1 MAIFVLRLGSIL
13 LLLAALASAGAR
25 PASAQEPAATF
36 VVPPRTIS
44 DITAV
49 LDQEK
54 PDPAKRAKTEA
65 AAAAEPPAGAG
76 REVLARFYLNRAR
89 ARADLGRVQDALAD
103 TQKAVENSSD
113 YVKDGSRAEMFMENV
128 LRSAGENRRAIALLQ
143 QTSRKLE
150 GFQRTR
156 GRQFTL
162 LRRLV
167 VNHLIVGDI
176 AKAEGYVKRLQA
188 LLAEAKSWPSYAE
201 FGNAWDSN
209 VEAARGRV
217 LEARGRYAE
226 AEASFVRQG
235 VLLAKVIEQGKA
247 GDDQGVMAGWLETR
261 DFNTAFLG
269 RVKAR
274 LGRVVEGEAD
284 VRRALL
290 SRLRAVGKYNPDT
303 ALIISIL
310 GFLLREQSRF
320 EEADKLLRT
329 NLEIL
334 EALGYA
340 KTSVSYVNTLS
351 QIAASQFSQRRYQE
365 AKRLYKEIDAAVVD
379 WEPERRSRIQHG
391 WARTFTDY
399 FTGNMDHGIQSARE
413 FVEIE
418 RKRKGDKHTDTAMA
432 RAVLAAGLGYAKQD
446 AEALAEFRAAM
457 PILHSATHEDEEGDL
472 STLLSADRRLQSV
485 TEANLLVLARAG
497 EPASAAAESLTLADG
512 IRSRA
517 VQNALEASAAR
528 AAAKTP
534 QLAEVAR
541 KSQDI
546 DKQISALSGSIN
558 NLLAA
563 APEDRDEAALKEL
576 QKELDG
582 LRAERVALRRDMQKR
597 FPDYNSLVNPQPATI
612 EDVRAALKPDE
623 AFLAFYFGRRDSFAW
638 AVPKSG
644 PPMFVVLG
652 TTSADMEKRVA
663 ALRTALEPNASTVGD
678 IPAFDLK
685 AAHELYA
692 LLLKPTE
699 AAWKQARSLIVV
711 TNGSLGLL
719 PLGVLPTEAP
729 KPGQTSGATE
739 PLFADYRGVPW
750 LARTHAVSMVPSA
763 SALRTLRLA
772 KAPTGKRQAMIGFG
786 DPLFSAEQA
795 KEAAEEA
802 KPVTAAI
809 ATRGLPLRLRSVPRT
824 STVDSAEIS
833 QLPRL
838 PDTADEL
845 RSIAEALKA
854 NAAQILHLGREANEK
869 KVKSLDLSNYRIVA
883 FATHGLVPG
892 EINGLTQPALALTA
906 PSIADVDG
914 DGLLTVDEILALKL
928 NADWVV
934 LSACNTGSAAAAGAE
949 VASGLG
955 RAFFY
960 AGTRAL
966 LVTNWS
972 VHSAS
977 ARELVT
983 DLFRRQQEGTA
994 SRAEALRQAA
1004 MALMDGPGFTD
1015 GGGKTLFTYAHPL
1028 FWAPY
1033 TLIGDGG

>member
-1 MAIFVLRLGSIL
+1 MANSLLRLGSML
-13 LLLAALASAGAR
+13 FLAAVLGSGAASRVNAE
-25 PASAQEPAATF
+25 EPAAAF

-44 DITAV
+44 DITAI

-54 PDPAKRAKTEA
+54 PDPGKRAKLEA
-65 AAAAEPPAGAG
+65 DAAAEPPAGAS
-76 REVLARFYLNRAR
+76 RDVLARFHLNRAR
-89 ARADLGRVQDALAD
+89 ARSDLGRQAEALAD
-103 TQKAVENSSD
+103 AQKAVESSSD

-128 LRSAGENRRAIALLQ
+128 LRSAGENRRAITLLEH
-143 QTSRKLE
+143 TSRKLD
-150 GFQRTR
+150 GFPRTK
-156 GRQFTL
+156 GRQFTI

-167 VNHLIVGDI
+167 INHLFVGDV
-176 AKAEGYVKRLQA
+176 AKAEAQLKKLQA
-188 LLAEAKSWPSYAE
+188 LLAEARSWPA
-201 FGNAWDSN
+201 FGEYGANWETN
-209 VEAARGRV
+209 VEAARGRI

-226 AEASFVRQG
+226 AEASYVRHG
-235 VLLAKVIEQGKA
+235 ALLAKVIEQAKTNET
-247 GDDQGVMAGWLETR
+247 QGAVSGWLESY
-261 DFNTAFLG
+261 DFNLSHLG

-274 LGRVVEGEAD
+274 LGRVIEGEAD

-290 SRLRAVGKYNPDT
+290 NRLKAVGKYNADT
-303 ALIISIL
+303 AYIMATLA
-310 GFLLREQSRF
+310 FLMSEQARWA
-320 EEADKLLRT
+320 EAEKLLRT
-329 NLEIL
+329 TLEVW
-334 EALGYA
+334 EAIGYS
-340 KTSVSYVNTLS
+340 KTAAGYVGTLN
-351 QIAASQFSQRRYQE
+351 QLAVSQFSQRRYQD
-365 AKRLYKEIDAAVVD
+365 AKKLFLEVDASIAG
-379 WEPERRSRIQHG
+379 WEPLRRERFQYGWSR
-391 WARTFTDY
+391 AFTDY
-399 FTGNMDHGIQSARE
+399 FTRDVEKGIATARA
-413 FVEIE
+413 FAEIE
-418 RKRKGDKHTDTAMA
+418 RKRKGDKHADTAMA

-457 PILHSATHEDEEGDL
+457 PILHAATHEDEEGDL
-472 STLLSADRRLQSV
+472 STRLSADRRLQSV
-485 TEANLLVLARAG
+485 TEANLLVLARAA
-497 EPASAAAESLTLADG
+497 EPAVAAAQSLTLADG

-546 DKQISALSGSIN
+546 DKQIGALSGSIN
-558 NLLAA
+558 NMLAV

-597 FPDYNSLVNPQPATI
+597 FPDYNSLVNPQPATV
-612 EDVRAALKPDE
+612 EDVRAALKPGE
-623 AFLAFYFGRRDSFAW
+623 VFLSFYFGRRDSFAW

-652 TTSADMEKRVA
+652 TSAADMEKRVA

-699 AAWKQARSLIVV
+699 AVWKPAKSLIVV

-719 PLGVLPTEAP
+719 PLGVLPTEPP
-729 KPGQTSGATE
+729 KPGVPSGTAE
-739 PLFADYRGVPW
+739 PPFVDYRGVPW

-802 KPVTAAI
+802 KPVTVAV
-809 ATRGLPLRLRSVPRT
+809 ATRGLPLRLRSAPRT
-824 STVDSAEIS
+824 STVDSAEIG

-845 RSIAEALKA
+845 KSIAGALKVD
-854 NAAQILHLGREANEK
+854 AAQILHLGKEANEK
-869 KVKSLDLSNYRIVA
+869 KVKGLDLSAYRIVA

-906 PSIADVDG
+906 PTVADVDG

-983 DLFRRQQEGTA
+983 DLFRRQQEGAVT
-994 SRAEALRQAA
+994 RAEALRQAA

-1015 GGGKTLFTYAHPL
+1015 GGGKTLFSYAHPL